1 MQMLDFFKKRAF
13 VNAAGI
19 ILLVL
24 AISFNL
30 GKVLELVSTK
40 GNAAKTEGRS
50 YGMANSKSL
59 NAFAAAVEK
68 NPFGIKG
75 ARFSVIRKETAT
87 SADPKGLVL
96 KGVITYKPGFAFIEN
111 KDALQRLFKLG
122 DDVFGAG
129 KLTAVYADKVSISQN
144 GSVFELTFP
153 AIETVAAK
161 TPAVGSAGPRQPQ
174 KSRKE
179 MTFDREQIKKFLDN
193 PNELLT
199 GARLMPVLKDGKQEG
214 FIVKEVKPGG
224 IYENI
229 GLKNDDIILRANN
242 VELNSPG
249 DGVKIFNMIKELDR
263 MELDIIRNGVPMTQ
277 VFHIN

>member
-1 MQMLDFFKKRAF
+1 MLDFFKKRSF
-13 VNAAGI
+13 LKAAGI
-19 ILLVL
+19 IVLVS

-40 GNAAKTEGRS
+40 GNVAKTEGRS
-50 YGMANSKSL
+50 YSMADSKSL
-59 NAFAAAVEK
+59 KAFASAIEK

-75 ARFSVIRKETAT
+75 ARFSVIRNDTDTA
-87 SADPKGLVL
+87 ADPKGLVL

-111 KDALQRLFKLG
+111 KDANQRLFKLG
-122 DDVFGAG
+122 DDVFSAG
-129 KLTAVYADKVSISQN
+129 KLTAVYADKVSISQH
-144 GSVFELTFP
+144 GSVFELKFP

-161 TPAVGSAGPRQPQ
+161 TPAGSPLMGQTQ

-179 MTFDREQIKKFLDN
+179 MAFDREQIKKFMDN
-193 PNELLT
+193 PNEVLS
-199 GARLMPVLKDGKQEG
+199 GARLLPILRDGKQEG
-214 FIVKEVKPGG
+214 FIVREVKPGG
-224 IYENI
+224 FYENM
-229 GLKNDDIILRANN
+229 GLKNEDIILRANN

-263 MELDIIRNGVPMTQ
+263 MELDIIRNGVPVTM

>member
-13 VNAAGI
+13 LNAAGI

-40 GNAAKTEGRS
+40 GNAAESEGIS
-50 YGMANSKSL
+50 YGMADFKSV
-59 NAFAAAVEK
+59 NVYAVAVEK

-75 ARFSVIRKETAT
+75 ARFSVIRKETGAT
-87 SADPKGLVL
+87 ADPKGLVL

-111 KDALQRLFKLG
+111 KDAIQRLFKLG

-129 KLTAVYADKVSISQN
+129 KLTAVYADRVSISQH
-144 GSVFELTFP
+144 GSIFELKFP
-153 AIETVAAK
+153 AIETVAPK
-161 TPAVGSAGPRQPQ
+161 TQAGSPVPGQPQ

-179 MTFDREQIKKFLDN
+179 MTFDREQIKKFLEN

-199 GARLMPVLKDGKQEG
+199 GARLMPILKDGKQEG
-214 FIVKEVKPGG
+214 FVVREVKPGG
-224 IYENI
+224 FYENM
-229 GLKNDDIILRANN
+229 GLKNEDIILRANN

>member
-13 VNAAGI
+13 LNAAGI
-19 ILLVL
+19 IAVVL

-40 GNAAKTEGRS
+40 GTVAKSEEKS
-50 YGMANSKSL
+50 YGMADSKSI

-75 ARFSVIRKETAT
+75 ARFSVIRKETGTAT
-87 SADPKGLVL
+87 DPKGLVL
-96 KGVITYKPGFAFIEN
+96 KGVITYKPGFAFIES
-111 KDALQRLFKLG
+111 KDASQRLFKLG

-129 KLTAVYADKVSISQN
+129 KLSAVYADKVSIFQH
-144 GSVFELTFP
+144 GSVFELKFP

-161 TPAVGSAGPRQPQ
+161 TPPGSVPGQTQ

-179 MTFDREQIKKFLDN
+179 MTFDREQIKKFMDN
-193 PNELLT
+193 PNEVLS
-199 GARLMPVLKDGKQEG
+199 GARLLPVLKDGRQEG
-214 FIVKEVKPGG
+214 FIVREVKPGG
-224 IYENI
+224 FYENM
-229 GLKNDDIILRANN
+229 GLKNEDTILRANN

-263 MELDIIRNGVPMTQ
+263 MELDIIRNGVPMTL

>member
-1 MQMLDFFKKRAF
+1 M
-13 VNAAGI
+13 
-19 ILLVL
+19 VL

-40 GNAAKTEGRS
+40 GNVAKTEGRS
-50 YGMANSKSL
+50 YGMADSTSL
-59 NAFAAAVEK
+59 NVFASVVEK

-75 ARFSVIRKETAT
+75 AKFSVVRKETAT
-87 SADPKGLVL
+87 ATDPTGLVL

-111 KDALQRLFKLG
+111 KDAVQRLFKLG

-129 KLTAVYADKVSISQN
+129 KLTAVYADKINILQH
-144 GSVFELTFP
+144 GSVVELKFP

-161 TPAVGSAGPRQPQ
+161 TPLGPVVPGQSNR
-174 KSRKE
+174 SRKE
-179 MTFDREQIKKFLDN
+179 MTFDREQIKKFLEN
-193 PNELLT
+193 PNEILT
-199 GARLMPVLKDGKQEG
+199 GARLMPILKDGKQEG
-214 FIVKEVKPGG
+214 FVVREIKPGG
-224 IYENI
+224 FYENM
-229 GLKNDDIILRANN
+229 GLKNEDIILRANN

-263 MELDIIRNGVPMTQ
+263 MELDIIRNGVPMSQ

>member
-1 MQMLDFFKKRAF
+1 MKMLDFFKKRAF
-13 VNAAGI
+13 LKAAGI
-19 ILLVL
+19 IILVL

-30 GKVLELVSTK
+30 GQVLKLMSAK
-40 GNAAKTEGRS
+40 GNTAKIEDKT
-50 YGMANSKSL
+50 YDTADTKSL
-59 NAFAAAVEK
+59 IAFASAVEK

-75 ARFSVIRKETAT
+75 ARFSVIRNQTAT
-87 SADPKGLVL
+87 DTDLKGLIL

-111 KDALQRLFKLG
+111 KDASQRLFKLG

-129 KLTAVYADKVSISQN
+129 KLTAVYADKVSISQH

-161 TPAVGSAGPRQPQ
+161 TPAIGSAGPRQPQ

-179 MTFDREQIKKFLDN
+179 MTFDREQIRKFLEN

-199 GARLMPVLKDGKQEG
+199 GARLMPILKDGKQEG
-214 FIVKEVKPGG
+214 FVVREVKPGG
-224 IYENI
+224 FYENL
-229 GLKNDDIILRANN
+229 GLKNEDIILRANN

-263 MELDIIRNGVPMTQ
+263 MELDIIRNGAPVTL

>member
-13 VNAAGI
+13 LNAAGI
-19 ILLVL
+19 IILVL

-40 GNAAKTEGRS
+40 GNAAKTEGKS
-50 YGMANSKSL
+50 YGMAYSKSL
-59 NAFAAAVEK
+59 DTFAAAVEK

-75 ARFSVIRKETAT
+75 ARFSVIRKETGTA
-87 SADPKGLVL
+87 ADPEGLVL
-96 KGVITYKPGFAFIEN
+96 KGAITYRPGFAFIES
-111 KDALQRLFKLG
+111 KDAIQRLFKLG

-129 KLTAVYADKVSISQN
+129 KLTAVYPDRVSISQD
-144 GSVFELTFP
+144 GGVFELKFP
-153 AIETVAAK
+153 AIETVASK
-161 TPAVGSAGPRQPQ
+161 TPAGSALPGQPQ
-174 KSRKE
+174 KSRRE

-199 GARLMPVLKDGKQEG
+199 GARLMPILRDGKQEG
-214 FIVKEVKPGG
+214 FVVREVKPGG
-224 IYENI
+224 FYETM
-229 GLKNDDIILRANN
+229 GLKNEDIILRANN

-263 MELDIIRNGVPMTQ
+263 MELDIIRKGVPMTQ

>member
-1 MQMLDFFKKRAF
+1 MQMLDFFKKSAF
-13 VNAAGI
+13 LNAAGI
-19 ILLVL
+19 IAVVL

-40 GNAAKTEGRS
+40 GHVAKIEDKS
-50 YGMANSKSL
+50 NGMADAKSI

-75 ARFSVIRKETAT
+75 ARFSVISKNTVTAN
-87 SADPKGLVL
+87 DPKGLLL
-96 KGVITYKPGFAFIEN
+96 KGVITYRPGFAFIEN
-111 KDALQRLFKLG
+111 RDGMQRLFKLG
-122 DDVFGAG
+122 DDVFGSG
-129 KLTAVYADKVSISQN
+129 KLTAVYAYKVRISHD
-144 GSVFELTFP
+144 GRVFDLIFPDIESVT
-153 AIETVAAK
+153 AK
-161 TPAVGSAGPRQPQ
+161 TPSSTASLNQTI

-199 GARLMPVLKDGKQEG
+199 GARLMPILRDGKQEG
-214 FIVKEVKPGG
+214 FIVREVKPGG
-224 IYENI
+224 FYENM
-229 GLKNDDIILRANN
+229 GLKNEDIILRANN

-263 MELDIIRNGVPMTQ
+263 MELDIIRNGMPMTQ

>member
-1 MQMLDFFKKRAF
+1 MQMLDFFKKRSIL
-13 VNAAGI
+13 NAAGI
-19 ILLVL
+19 IALVL

-40 GNAAKTEGRS
+40 GTVAKPEGKS
-50 YGMANSKSL
+50 EGMSDLKSI

-75 ARFSVIRKETAT
+75 ARFSVIRKETGTAT
-87 SADPKGLVL
+87 DPKGLVL

-111 KDALQRLFKLG
+111 KDAIQRLFKLG

-129 KLTAVYADKVSISQN
+129 KLTAVYSDKVSISQH
-144 GSVFELTFP
+144 GSVFELKFP

-161 TPAVGSAGPRQPQ
+161 TPAGSSVSGQGQ
-174 KSRKE
+174 KNRKE

-199 GARLMPVLKDGKQEG
+199 GARLMPILRDGKQEG
-214 FIVKEVKPGG
+214 FIVREVRPGG
-224 IYENI
+224 VYDNM
-229 GLKNDDIILRANN
+229 GLKNEDIILRANN

-249 DGVKIFNMIKELDR
+249 DGVKIFNMIRELDR